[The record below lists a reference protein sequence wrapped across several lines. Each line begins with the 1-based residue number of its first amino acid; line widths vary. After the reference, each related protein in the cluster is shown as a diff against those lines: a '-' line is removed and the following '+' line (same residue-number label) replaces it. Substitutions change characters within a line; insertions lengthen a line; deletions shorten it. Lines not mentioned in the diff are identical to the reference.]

1 MTNKVEK
8 LIGSQ
13 IAKIRKERGLTQ
25 AQVAELVNVATETI
39 SRLERGVSI
48 PSLKRLEKIG
58 QALNTPMKIFF
69 DFDYSP
75 KGKAPTFENELTK
88 VDTFLRTKRIED
100 IRLSYKILRKIFE
113 QIEQNYKPK
122 KVLPQKMKVRGQK

>member
-58 QALNTPMKIFF
+58 RALNTPMKMFF
-69 DFDYSP
+69 DFDYSQ
-75 KGKAPTFENELTK
+75 KAKHL
-88 VDTFLRTKRIED
+88 FLKT
-100 IRLSYKILRKIFE
+100 
-113 QIEQNYKPK
+113 N
-122 KVLPQKMKVRGQK
+122 LPR